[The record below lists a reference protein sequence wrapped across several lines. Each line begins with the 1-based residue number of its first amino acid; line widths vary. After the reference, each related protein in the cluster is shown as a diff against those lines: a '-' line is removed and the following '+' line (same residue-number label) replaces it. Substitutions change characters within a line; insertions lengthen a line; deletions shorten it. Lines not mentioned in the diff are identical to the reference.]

1 MFIRVN
7 GKEEQIDQP
16 LSLKE
21 LVLRKG
27 LQLDRIVIE
36 HNGVIL
42 PRSSWGSVR
51 LTEKDT
57 LEIVSFVGGG

>member
-1 MFIRVN
+1 MLIRVN

-21 LVLRKG
+21 LVLGKG
-27 LQLDRIVIE
+27 LQLDRVVIE
-36 HNGVIL
+36 YNGVIV
-42 PRSSWGSVR
+42 PRSSWSSVR

-57 LEIVSFVGGG
+57 LEIISFVGGG

>member
-1 MFIRVN
+1 MLIRVN

>member
-1 MFIRVN
+1 
-7 GKEEQIDQP
+7 
-16 LSLKE
+16 
-21 LVLRKG
+21 LRKG

>member
-1 MFIRVN
+1 MLIRVN
-7 GKEEQIDQP
+7 GKEERIDQP

>member
-1 MFIRVN
+1 MLIRVN

-51 LTEKDT
+51 LTEKDA